1 MRSPFATLAAL
12 PFLLM
17 QEGSIEVGEC
27 THPCVL
33 QTSFKVPSYVTKL
46 WMVIQKTKSV
56 QLHPLE
62 GGGVVEEKTSTTQA
76 LSVHCGN
83 MYHALAIAH
92 VRGNG
97 SDGCTSNC

>member
-56 QLHPLE
+56 RENINHA
-62 GGGVVEEKTSTTQA
+62 GVVSPLWEYVSCA
-76 LSVHCGN
+76 GDCP
-83 MYHALAIAH
+83 
-92 VRGNG
+92 
-97 SDGCTSNC
+97 CTWQWKRWLHQ